1 MVNGS
6 PGVTK
11 AQVQT
16 PAEATNGQKL
26 RTFEPAH
33 SPADTPTDAKPVY
46 RTYRRD
52 TGTKRKCGV
61 INYNDLNNFS
71 SVVLYDTTPTNKR
84 KFYEVERII
93 TRRKRKSGQISL
105 SNITQ
110 ANRND

>member
-11 AQVQT
+11 APVQT

-46 RTYRRD
+46 RTYRRA

-71 SVVLYDTTPTNKR
+71 SVALYDTTPTNKR

-93 TRRKRKSGQISL
+93 TRRRRKSGQISL
-105 SNITQ
+105 PNITQ